1 MGWTKGKLQKGKRPY
16 KRWGKTPRTIDT
28 PRARMMSNPAKEEFG
43 GSVLYRNHLPSHGKP
58 YDDLPPTLTIYLTK
72 YSSLHDDMVPPI
84 VKILRDRNKQ
94 WQSETHRQGID
105 YWPYVT
111 VLDGDQIKLFM
122 FFRATQA
129 YFIYHDKLKG
139 TIHSSIIYNT
149 ELARAL
155 IQQKPIS
162 IKSFVWKLSHYTD

>member
-16 KRWGKTPRTIDT
+16 KRWGKTPAILTSPI
-28 PRARMMSNPAKEEFG
+28 AKEYVK
-43 GSVLYRNHLPSHGKP
+43 SVRDNVNSLGNARRGMAYTE
-58 YDDLPPTLTIYLTK
+58 LPPTLGIYLAR
-72 YSSLHDDMVPPI
+72 YSSIHDDMVPPI
-84 VKILRDRNKQ
+84 VKILRDRNKL

-129 YFIYHDKLKG
+129 YFIYHDLLKG
-139 TIHSSIIYNT
+139 TVQSSIIYNT

-155 IQQKPIS
+155 IQQKPVS
-162 IKSFVWKLSHYTD
+162 IKSFVWKLIHYTD